1 MTGAYDYGLWALVAF
16 HVGLLVFFAV
26 SFLAPRGR
34 GEWRSFG
41 ALAAFIVALYT
52 EMYGFPLT
60 IYLLTALLGRLP
72 FPEPFAHASGNLW
85 ASLFIGSDWAGR
97 LFMGLGGLIVGVGAV
112 LVIRAWS
119 AIHGARGRLV
129 TEGPYALIRHPQY
142 VGLALFVVGALVQWP
157 TLPTLLMAP
166 VLLVVYARLAR
177 REEAELETRFG
188 DTFRR
193 YRAAVP
199 AFLPG
204 IRSTNRATSTPR
216 VDGLA
221 AREEPVTPKR

>member
-16 HVGLLVFFAV
+16 HVALFIFFAV

-72 FPEPFAHASGNLW
+72 FPNPFAHASGNLW
-85 ASLFIGSDWAGR
+85 ASLFVGNVWAGEF
-97 LFMGLGGLIVGVGAV
+97 FMGLGGLIVVIATA
-112 LVIRAWS
+112 LVMGGWS
-119 AIHGARGRLV
+119 AIHAAQGRLV
-129 TEGPYALIRHPQY
+129 TDGLYGRVRHPQY

-157 TLPTLLMAP
+157 TIPTLLMAP
-166 VLLVVYARLAR
+166 VLLAVYARLAR
-177 REEAELETRFG
+177 REEAELEAQFG
-188 DTFRR
+188 DAFRR
-193 YRAAVP
+193 YRATVP
-199 AFLPG
+199 AFLPR
-204 IRSTNRATSTPR
+204 IRSVSRTSTPR

-221 AREEPVTPKR
+221 AGEQPVTPNR